1 MKFNFDIREHT
12 FDRRGMAAHIVLSVS
27 VLKLVV

>member
-1 MKFNFDIREHT
+1 MKLNFDIREHT
-12 FDRRGMAAHIVLSVS
+12 FHRRGMAGRIVLSVS